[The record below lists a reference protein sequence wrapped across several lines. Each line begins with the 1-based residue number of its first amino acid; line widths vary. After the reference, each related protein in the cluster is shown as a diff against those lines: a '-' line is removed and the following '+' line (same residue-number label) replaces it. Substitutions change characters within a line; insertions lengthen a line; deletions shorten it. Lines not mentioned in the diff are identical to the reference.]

1 MTLKDDYQEEIG
13 FIGLILSSILI
24 RLPLLLGG
32 IVGVDAA
39 NNAHSAQVILD
50 GGLLYIDAPFAYPP
64 LYAFTEAL
72 FFAVFGNFTLSWKV
86 VPQIY
91 DLGIIVLVYLIVT
104 ANSTKKQ
111 GLMAAALYSFSPL
124 PLIATTLSGSF
135 DSTAAFWMLLSV
147 LLLFRQQHVYSGAA
161 LAIGVAYKYFPILI
175 VFPALLYVKENRHRV
190 KYFFTFTTLSILIE
204 LPFIILSQDAWFS
217 YVVEFPFTRGSS
229 GYSFYN
235 LLSESPNIWNGP
247 QDFWVIQPIIIVAL
261 LSMMVLDKRRADIDF
276 LRQSNLILVIFILF
290 NKVVLYYALWYIPL
304 FCIYITQNES
314 RWNSLML
321 PIFFLVQCF
330 LVIGGTLASM
340 NNEWL
345 ALQIGYPYLI
355 TSILFS
361 FILILEF
368 LEHHSS
374 IDRPKL
380 ELQA

>member
-1 MTLKDDYQEEIG
+1 
-13 FIGLILSSILI
+13 
-24 RLPLLLGG
+24 
-32 IVGVDAA
+32 
-39 NNAHSAQVILD
+39 
-50 GGLLYIDAPFAYPP
+50 
-64 LYAFTEAL
+64 
-72 FFAVFGNFTLSWKV
+72 
-86 VPQIY
+86 
-91 DLGIIVLVYLIVT
+91 
-104 ANSTKKQ
+104 
-111 GLMAAALYSFSPL
+111 
-124 PLIATTLSGSF
+124 
-135 DSTAAFWMLLSV
+135 MLLSV
-147 LLLFRQQHVYSGAA
+147 LLLFRQQHIYSGAA

-175 VFPALLYVKENRHRV
+175 VFPALLYIKENRHRV
-190 KYFFTFTTLSILIE
+190 KYLFTFTTLSILIE
-204 LPFIILSQDAWFS
+204 LPFIISSQDAWFS

-261 LSMMVLDKRRADIDF
+261 LSMMVLDKRRANIDF

-321 PIFFLVQCF
+321 SIFFLFQCF
-330 LVIGGTLASM
+330 LVVGGTLASL

-361 FILILEF
+361 FFLILEF

-374 IDRPKL
+374 IDLPKL
-380 ELQA
+380 KLQA

>member
-147 LLLFRQQHVYSGAA
+147 LLLFRQQH
-161 LAIGVAYKYFPILI
+161 
-175 VFPALLYVKENRHRV
+175 
-190 KYFFTFTTLSILIE
+190 
-204 LPFIILSQDAWFS
+204 
-217 YVVEFPFTRGSS
+217 
-229 GYSFYN
+229 
-235 LLSESPNIWNGP
+235 
-247 QDFWVIQPIIIVAL
+247 
-261 LSMMVLDKRRADIDF
+261 
-276 LRQSNLILVIFILF
+276 
-290 NKVVLYYALWYIPL
+290 
-304 FCIYITQNES
+304 
-314 RWNSLML
+314 
-321 PIFFLVQCF
+321 
-330 LVIGGTLASM
+330 
-340 NNEWL
+340 
-345 ALQIGYPYLI
+345 
-355 TSILFS
+355 
-361 FILILEF
+361 
-368 LEHHSS
+368 
-374 IDRPKL
+374 
-380 ELQA
+380 

>member
-1 MTLKDDYQEEIG
+1 MTLKDDYQVEIR
-13 FIGLILSSILI
+13 FLGLILISILI
-24 RLPLLLGG
+24 RMPLLFVG
-32 IVGVDAA
+32 IVGGDAA
-39 NNAHSAQVILD
+39 NHAHAAQVILD

-72 FFAVFGNFTLSWKV
+72 FFAVFGNSPLSWKV
-86 VPQIY
+86 LVQIY
-91 DLGIIVLVYLIVT
+91 DLGIIVLVYLIVAT
-104 ANSTKKQ
+104 NSTKKQ
-111 GLMAAALYSFSPL
+111 GLMAATLYSFSPL

-147 LLLFRQQHVYSGAA
+147 LLLFRQQHIYSGAA

-175 VFPALLYVKENRHRV
+175 VFPALLYIKENRDRV
-190 KYFFTFTTLSILIE
+190 KYFITFTTLSILIE
-204 LPFIILSQDAWFS
+204 LPFIVSSQDAWFS
-217 YVVEFPFTRGSS
+217 YVVEFHLTRGSS

-247 QDFWVIQPIIIVAL
+247 QDFWVIQPVIIVAL
-261 LSMMVLDKRRADIDF
+261 LSMMVLDKRRANIDF
-276 LRQSNLILVIFILF
+276 LRQSILILVIFILF

-321 PIFFLVQCF
+321 SMLILLQCF
-330 LVIGGTLASM
+330 LVVGGTLASM
-340 NNEWL
+340 SNEWL

-355 TSILFS
+355 TSILFT

-368 LEHHSS
+368 LEHHSA
-374 IDRPKL
+374 IARPKL

>member
-1 MTLKDDYQEEIG
+1 MTLKDGYQEEFG
-13 FIGLILSSILI
+13 FIGLILITILI
-24 RLPLLLGG
+24 RMPLLLGG
-32 IVGVDAA
+32 IVGIDAA
-39 NNAHSAQVILD
+39 NNAHAAQVILD

-72 FFAVFGNFTLSWKV
+72 FFAVFGNSALIWKV
-86 VPQIY
+86 VPLIY
-91 DLGIIVLVYLIVT
+91 DLGIIVLVYLIVAT
-104 ANSTKKQ
+104 NSTKKK

-147 LLLFRQQHVYSGAA
+147 LLLFREQYIYSAAA

-175 VFPALLYVKENRHRV
+175 AFPALLYIKDNRQRM

-204 LPFIILSQDAWFS
+204 LPFIMLSRDAWFS

-235 LLSESPNIWNGP
+235 LFSESPNIWKGP
-247 QDFWVIQPIIIVAL
+247 QDFWAIQPMIMLAL
-261 LSMMVLDKRRADIDF
+261 LAMIALNKRRANIDL

-290 NKVVLYYALWYIPL
+290 NKVVLYYALWYIPI

-321 PIFFLVQCF
+321 PLFFLLQF
-330 LVIGGTLASM
+330 LLVAGGTLASL

-355 TSILFS
+355 ASILLS
-361 FILILEF
+361 LILTLEF

-374 IDRPKL
+374 LERPNP
-380 ELQA
+380 ELQE